1 MSELFTIIF
10 MLVAPTATDYDV
22 EINSFPISVYTSM
35 DECTQALGWINEHR
49 DNLDRHIW
57 CSK

>member
-1 MSELFTIIF
+1 MPELFTIIF
-10 MLVAPTATDYDV
+10 MMVAPTASDIDV
-22 EINSFPISVYTSM
+22 ENHSYPLSMYTSM

-49 DNLDRHIW
+49 DDLDRHIW

>member
-1 MSELFTIIF
+1 MPELFTIIF
-10 MLVAPTATDYDV
+10 MLVAPTASDIDV
-22 EINSFPISVYTSM
+22 ENHSYPISLYASM

-49 DNLDRHIW
+49 DDLDRHIW

>member
-1 MSELFTIIF
+1 
-10 MLVAPTATDYDV
+10 
-22 EINSFPISVYTSM
+22 M

-49 DNLDRHIW
+49 DDLDRHIW

>member
-1 MSELFTIIF
+1 MSEFITIIF
-10 MLVAPTATDYDV
+10 MMVAPTASDIDV
-22 EINSFPISVYTSM
+22 ENHSYPLSMYASM